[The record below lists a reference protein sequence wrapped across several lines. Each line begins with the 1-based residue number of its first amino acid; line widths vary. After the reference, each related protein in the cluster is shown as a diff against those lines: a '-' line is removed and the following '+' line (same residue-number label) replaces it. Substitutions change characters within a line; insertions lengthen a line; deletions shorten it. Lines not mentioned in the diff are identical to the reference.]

1 MKKIVILSA
10 VMLNSYSFAHEPY
23 VAPLAF
29 VTDNTQIPIIA
40 AYAEQA
46 LHAEYAVQDPQFTI
60 IQPNQKQA
68 TLQPTTTLKSA
79 TIFDLPLPE
88 KGTYTVF
95 AKTSYPIQYV
105 QHNKQWKIL
114 ADATTDQVPP
124 LSERDY
130 VIASDF
136 KGKLPKKVDT
146 VREWTLQ
153 TYISKQSTSAI
164 AASSAPIQVNF
175 STHPNQLIAQQTV
188 QLQIHKANKPLAQAE
203 LVVRAQGTTEAQA
216 LNIPVQNNGS
226 ANINFPHAGNYLIEV
241 SEKFDNKTTPKNQYA
256 TIISVH
262 VAQAN
267 S

>member
-1 MKKIVILSA
+1 M
-10 VMLNSYSFAHEPY
+10 
-23 VAPLAF
+23 AF
-29 VTDNTQIPIIA
+29 TTDNTQIPVIA

-46 LHAEYAVQDPQFTI
+46 LQAEYALKDPQFTI
-60 IQPNQKQA
+60 IQPDQKQMIV
-68 TLQPTTTLKSA
+68 QPVVSLKSA
-79 TIFDLPLPE
+79 TTFDLPLPE

-114 ADATTDQVPP
+114 ADATADQVPP

-136 KGKLPKKVDT
+136 KSKLPQKVDT

-164 AASSAPIQVNF
+164 AASSAPIQVHF
-175 STHPNQLIAQQTV
+175 STHPNALIAQQAV
-188 QLQIHKANKPLAQAE
+188 QLQIHKANKPLAQAA
-203 LVVRAQGTTEAQA
+203 LVVRAQGATEAQA
-216 LNIPVQNNGS
+216 LSIPVQNNGS
-226 ANINFPHAGNYLIEV
+226 ANITFPHAGSYLVEV
-241 SEKFDNKTTPKNQYA
+241 SEKVDSKATPKNQYY

-262 VAQAN
+262 VAQPT

>member
-1 MKKIVILSA
+1 MKKIVILSG
-10 VMLNSYSFAHEPY
+10 VLLSSYSFAHEPY

-29 VTDNTQIPIIA
+29 TTDNTQIPIIA

-46 LHAEYAVQDPQFTI
+46 LQAEYALKDPQFTI
-60 IQPNQKQA
+60 IQPDQKQIIV
-68 TLQPTTTLKSA
+68 QPVVSLKSA
-79 TIFDLPLPE
+79 TTFDLPLPE

-114 ADATTDQVPP
+114 ADATADQVPP

-136 KGKLPKKVDT
+136 KGKLPQKVDT

-153 TYISKQSTSAI
+153 TYISKEATTTV
-164 AASSAPIQVNF
+164 AASTAPIQVKF
-175 STHPNQLIAQQTV
+175 ATHPNALIAQQTV

-203 LVVRAQGTTEAQA
+203 LVVRAQGATEAQA
-216 LNIPVQNNGS
+216 LSIPVQNNGS
-226 ANINFPHAGNYLIEV
+226 ANITFPHAGNYLIEV
-241 SEKFDNKTTPKNQYA
+241 SEKFDNKATPKNQYA